1 MKSLGRQIHEER
13 LPFVLWRNP
22 SASEITSKKSHQ
34 FPVFL
39 QRNTEVN
46 PFNVRKFTVDGPIPT
61 GQ

>member
-1 MKSLGRQIHEER
+1 MKSLGRQIHEAR
-13 LPFVLWRNP
+13 LPLVLWRNP

-39 QRNTEVN
+39 QRNTDVN
-46 PFNVRKFTVDGPIPT
+46 VQKFTEDGLIPT